1 MERRLHVNSDRR
13 RNRTMTDSKPQSW
26 TAPTLLVCACL
37 LWLGGCA
44 TTAGTAPDTA
54 SAEPM
59 PPAEVDEEAA
69 AEAALERQA
78 EEAVER
84 TLYQPPPPPGGTWLK
99 DEQGREYYVD
109 KLEKMEGTYRRL
121 EDGMVRTRWGIPI
134 EVVEE
139 DEDWFY
145 YKIYRAPEERVPW
158 TSEPTEEDKAEVEA
172 QYRVDL
178 PERDRLTLVPI
189 HQGLP
194 QRNQW
199 RHGFEMVDFDGDG
212 LLDLVHSPARKAGG
226 APVVFLSDGQGGW
239 RRSEDV
245 RFARFPYDYGD
256 VAVADFNGDGRLD
269 MALAVHLRGVV
280 VLVDDGEGTF
290 VPWSEGIGF
299 VAPGSGKPLGFS
311 SRAIVAADW
320 NGDGR
325 MDVLALGEGP
335 RLENPRAG
343 GQPDPLGSRGLVLFL
358 NQGDGTWKTYE
369 QGTGEDQVFGDD
381 LTTGDFNGD
390 GLVDLASASHVGG
403 RKTIVYLHRP
413 DGGWDLVEVPELRS
427 GAFVR
432 SVAADDL
439 DGDGLDDLVVG
450 YLSYDLAV
458 WRSGMDVLF
467 ARRDG
472 SWRRVAL
479 MAEEGRAGVWAVATG
494 DLDGDGL
501 PDVAGL
507 TGDGRGVVALNQ
519 GSGSFVLE
527 ASPELDVEEDCRGYH
542 VAVAD
547 VDGDGRAELMA
558 AYAGEATLW
567 EPDRCP
573 TQGMLRA
580 WTVRPADDG
589 GGR

>member
-1 MERRLHVNSDRR
+1 
-13 RNRTMTDSKPQSW
+13 MTDPKLQSW
-26 TAPTLLVCACL
+26 PGPIFLAFLCL
-37 LWLGGCA
+37 AVVGCA
-44 TTAGTAPDTA
+44 TTGGTAPDPAAATVATA
-54 SAEPM
+54 EPAESSAEPER
-59 PPAEVDEEAA
+59 PAEPAEIDEEAA
-69 AEAALERQA
+69 AEAVLERQA
-78 EEAVER
+78 EEEVER
-84 TLYQPPPPPGGTWLK
+84 TLYQPPPPPSGTWLK
-99 DEQGREYYVD
+99 DEAGREYYVD

-121 EDGMVRTRWGIPI
+121 EDGTVRTRWGIPI
-134 EVVEE
+134 EVVDE
-139 DEDWFY
+139 DDDWFY
-145 YKIYRAPEERVPW
+145 YKVYRSTAARDVWGP
-158 TSEPTEEDKAEVEA
+158 TEPTEAEMAEVA
-172 QYRVDL
+172 AAYRVDL
-178 PERDRLTLVPI
+178 PERDRVTLVPI

-194 QRNQW
+194 QRDQW

-212 LLDLVHSPARKAGG
+212 LLDLVHPPARKAGG
-226 APVVFLSDGQGGW
+226 GPAVFLSDADAGW
-239 RRSEDV
+239 RRADEIS
-245 RFARFPYDYGD
+245 FARFPYDYGD

-280 VLVDDGEGTF
+280 VLVDDGQGRF

-299 VAPGSGKPLGFS
+299 VAPGSNQPQGFS
-311 SRAIVAADW
+311 SRAIVAVDW

-325 MDVLALGEGP
+325 PDVAALGEGP

-343 GQPDPLGSRGLVLFL
+343 GRPDALGSRGVVLFL
-358 NQGDGTWKTYE
+358 NQGDGTWKVYE
-369 QGTGEDQVFGDD
+369 QGTGDDQVFGDD

-390 GLVDLASASHVGG
+390 ELVDLASASHVGG

-413 DGGWDLVEVPELRS
+413 DGGWELVEVPELRS

-439 DGDGLDDLVVG
+439 DGDGLDDLVIG
-450 YLSYDLAV
+450 YQSYHFE
-458 WRSGMDVLF
+458 WRSGMDLLL

-472 SWRRVAL
+472 SWRRVPV
-479 MAEEGRAGVWAVATG
+479 MAEEGRAAVWAVATG

-542 VAVAD
+542 AAIAD
-547 VDGDGRAELMA
+547 VDGDGRGELMA

-567 EPDRCP
+567 EPDRCT